1 MNVSSVAPTVV
12 IKPPEVPVFKAPD
25 KTPDVQN
32 GAAADG
38 TRTSKPTQVAPL
50 PPGREHGST
59 GWPDG
64 PQACPGQGR
73 CRKFARNSR
82 DRAATG
88 ERNPGM
94 IAKLLL
100 QNSIFVVALG
110 ALLFA
115 SAGTLDWPA
124 AWVFLVVSAII
135 GPACG
140 LWLAKTDPALL
151 AERLRP
157 TFQADQPAADKKFML
172 AFAVATLIWLV
183 AIGLDRRAQASDVP
197 LVLHVLGLAMYL
209 LSTAVIVGVF
219 RENSF
224 AAPVVKVQAAR
235 HHRVI
240 SSGPYAFVRHP
251 MYSGVML
258 FFVGV
263 PLLLGSWWGVAIAPV
278 FAVLFAI
285 RARIEERAL
294 VEGLP
299 DYADYAARVRYR
311 LVPGLW

>member
-1 MNVSSVAPTVV
+1 
-12 IKPPEVPVFKAPD
+12 
-25 KTPDVQN
+25 
-32 GAAADG
+32 
-38 TRTSKPTQVAPL
+38 
-50 PPGREHGST
+50 
-59 GWPDG
+59 
-64 PQACPGQGR
+64 
-73 CRKFARNSR
+73 
-82 DRAATG
+82 
-88 ERNPGM
+88 M

-100 QNSIFVVALG
+100 QNSMYVVALG

-115 SAGTLDWPA
+115 SAGTLAWPA

-151 AERLRP
+151 AERMRP

-172 AFAVATLIWLV
+172 TFVVVALIWLV

-197 LVLHVLGLAMYL
+197 LVLQALGLAMYL
-209 LSTAVIVGVF
+209 LSTAFIMWVF

-224 AAPVVKVQAAR
+224 AAPVVKVQAER

-240 SSGPYAFVRHP
+240 STGPYAFVRHP
-251 MYSGVML
+251 MYSGVTL
-258 FFVGV
+258 FFVSV

-278 FAVLFAI
+278 FAILFAI

-294 VEGLP
+294 VAGLP